1 MDSPARRLASFRR
14 KRDSQA
20 ARGRAAGPAD
30 EGMHSVRSKARVDPG
45 RGAALLRRVKEL
57 VRRFN
62 ARQRIA
68 SDRKPIPTSLAE
80 AEADSQFFRRL
91 AIALLTDVGADRA
104 LLAQAASALWTPRGD
119 EQTMVDRPVAVVLAL
134 GFVLRAGLVVFSEVW
149 DEANPARK
157 YTDVDYVVFT
167 DAARE
172 VVASRPSVTPE
183 AASEAGDGMA
193 AWMFGLGS
201 PYDRA
206 TYRYT
211 PFLAWLAVPNVTV
224 AFAWGKLVFAAVD
237 VLVGWLIA
245 DILRAR
251 GVAPRAAA
259 AYASLWLFSPIA
271 ANISTR
277 GSADCIVVALSLLA
291 LRGIIRGHEVA
302 AALWLG
308 AAVHFKI
315 FPALFAIPMALA
327 IDQHS
332 DPASRPAEPLALL
345 APGEA
350 GHAAAARGTA
360 DDSTAGDG
368 TGGDGTADDGTAGDG
383 TAGDGTAGDGTAG
396 DGTADDGTADDG
408 GADSDGGGADSDD
421 SDGGSTAAGAG
432 GLRRRGGAPRRSS
445 SASRARRPAPAAA
458 AAAAA
463 VAAAAEADAAAAAGR
478 AMASWPAGDS
488 LLTRATDCG
497 RPGSSAE
504 ACLRWVRGFVSYRR
518 VRFGVVSLAAC
529 GALTGA
535 AVALYG
541 HRCLHDAYIYHIG
554 RTDPR
559 HNFSP
564 YFYSLYLADGTA
576 GAASLGL
583 AAFLPQ
589 LAVVLAAGFGLY
601 RDLPLAML
609 VQAVAFVALN
619 KVCTAQYFL
628 WWQGLLPVAAA
639 AARLGAPRSR
649 DWFSASAGWAL
660 VAALFLAGQA
670 GWLLQASDLEEGG
683 RQTFL
688 GVWGAGLVFLAVN
701 TVVMVGLVL
710 AGRGAPPV
718 FHRGGLVKLGAA
730 AGGGAIAPVE
740 WALQAA
746 GL

>member
-1 MDSPARRLASFRR
+1 VS
-14 KRDSQA
+14 
-20 ARGRAAGPAD
+20 AD
-30 EGMHSVRSKARVDPG
+30 
-45 RGAALLRRVKEL
+45 
-57 VRRFN
+57 
-62 ARQRIA
+62 
-68 SDRKPIPTSLAE
+68 
-80 AEADSQFFRRL
+80 
-91 AIALLTDVGADRA
+91 
-104 LLAQAASALWTPRGD
+104 
-119 EQTMVDRPVAVVLAL
+119 
-134 GFVLRAGLVVFSEVW
+134 
-149 DEANPARK
+149 PARK

-383 TAGDGTAGDGTAG
+383 TAGDGTAG
-396 DGTADDGTADDG
+396 
-408 GADSDGGGADSDD
+408 
-421 SDGGSTAAGAG
+421 
-432 GLRRRGGAPRRSS
+432 
-445 SASRARRPAPAAA
+445 
-458 AAAAA
+458 
-463 VAAAAEADAAAAAGR
+463 
-478 AMASWPAGDS
+478 
-488 LLTRATDCG
+488 
-497 RPGSSAE
+497 
-504 ACLRWVRGFVSYRR
+504 
-518 VRFGVVSLAAC
+518 
-529 GALTGA
+529 
-535 AVALYG
+535 
-541 HRCLHDAYIYHIG
+541 
-554 RTDPR
+554 
-559 HNFSP
+559 
-564 YFYSLYLADGTA
+564 
-576 GAASLGL
+576 
-583 AAFLPQ
+583 
-589 LAVVLAAGFGLY
+589 
-601 RDLPLAML
+601 
-609 VQAVAFVALN
+609 
-619 KVCTAQYFL
+619 
-628 WWQGLLPVAAA
+628 
-639 AARLGAPRSR
+639 
-649 DWFSASAGWAL
+649 
-660 VAALFLAGQA
+660 
-670 GWLLQASDLEEGG
+670 
-683 RQTFL
+683 
-688 GVWGAGLVFLAVN
+688 
-701 TVVMVGLVL
+701 
-710 AGRGAPPV
+710 
-718 FHRGGLVKLGAA
+718 
-730 AGGGAIAPVE
+730 
-740 WALQAA
+740 
-746 GL
+746 

>member
-1 MDSPARRLASFRR
+1 
-14 KRDSQA
+14 
-20 ARGRAAGPAD
+20 
-30 EGMHSVRSKARVDPG
+30 
-45 RGAALLRRVKEL
+45 
-57 VRRFN
+57 
-62 ARQRIA
+62 
-68 SDRKPIPTSLAE
+68 
-80 AEADSQFFRRL
+80 
-91 AIALLTDVGADRA
+91 
-104 LLAQAASALWTPRGD
+104 
-119 EQTMVDRPVAVVLAL
+119 MVDRPVAVVLAL

-211 PFLAWLAVPNVTV
+211 P
-224 AFAWGKLVFAAVD
+224 
-237 VLVGWLIA
+237 
-245 DILRAR
+245 
-251 GVAPRAAA
+251 
-259 AYASLWLFSPIA
+259 
-271 ANISTR
+271 
-277 GSADCIVVALSLLA
+277 
-291 LRGIIRGHEVA
+291 GIIRGHEVA

-345 APGEA
+345 AP
-350 GHAAAARGTA
+350 
-360 DDSTAGDG
+360 
-368 TGGDGTADDGTAGDG
+368 
-383 TAGDGTAGDGTAG
+383 
-396 DGTADDGTADDG
+396 
-408 GADSDGGGADSDD
+408 
-421 SDGGSTAAGAG
+421 
-432 GLRRRGGAPRRSS
+432 
-445 SASRARRPAPAAA
+445 
-458 AAAAA
+458 
-463 VAAAAEADAAAAAGR
+463 AAAEADAAAAAGR

-541 HRCLHDAYIYHIG
+541 HRCLHDAYIYHLG

>member
-1 MDSPARRLASFRR
+1 
-14 KRDSQA
+14 
-20 ARGRAAGPAD
+20 
-30 EGMHSVRSKARVDPG
+30 
-45 RGAALLRRVKEL
+45 
-57 VRRFN
+57 
-62 ARQRIA
+62 
-68 SDRKPIPTSLAE
+68 
-80 AEADSQFFRRL
+80 
-91 AIALLTDVGADRA
+91 
-104 LLAQAASALWTPRGD
+104 
-119 EQTMVDRPVAVVLAL
+119 
-134 GFVLRAGLVVFSEVW
+134 
-149 DEANPARK
+149 PARK

-350 GHAAAARGTA
+350 
-360 DDSTAGDG
+360 
-368 TGGDGTADDGTAGDG
+368 
-383 TAGDGTAGDGTAG
+383 
-396 DGTADDGTADDG
+396 
-408 GADSDGGGADSDD
+408 
-421 SDGGSTAAGAG
+421 
-432 GLRRRGGAPRRSS
+432 
-445 SASRARRPAPAAA
+445 
-458 AAAAA
+458 
-463 VAAAAEADAAAAAGR
+463 DAAAAAGR

-541 HRCLHDAYIYHIG
+541 HRCLHDAYIYHLG

>member
-1 MDSPARRLASFRR
+1 
-14 KRDSQA
+14 
-20 ARGRAAGPAD
+20 
-30 EGMHSVRSKARVDPG
+30 
-45 RGAALLRRVKEL
+45 
-57 VRRFN
+57 
-62 ARQRIA
+62 
-68 SDRKPIPTSLAE
+68 
-80 AEADSQFFRRL
+80 
-91 AIALLTDVGADRA
+91 
-104 LLAQAASALWTPRGD
+104 
-119 EQTMVDRPVAVVLAL
+119 
-134 GFVLRAGLVVFSEVW
+134 
-149 DEANPARK
+149 
-157 YTDVDYVVFT
+157 
-167 DAARE
+167 
-172 VVASRPSVTPE
+172 
-183 AASEAGDGMA
+183 
-193 AWMFGLGS
+193 
-201 PYDRA
+201 
-206 TYRYT
+206 
-211 PFLAWLAVPNVTV
+211 
-224 AFAWGKLVFAAVD
+224 
-237 VLVGWLIA
+237 
-245 DILRAR
+245 
-251 GVAPRAAA
+251 
-259 AYASLWLFSPIA
+259 
-271 ANISTR
+271 
-277 GSADCIVVALSLLA
+277 
-291 LRGIIRGHEVA
+291 
-302 AALWLG
+302 
-308 AAVHFKI
+308 
-315 FPALFAIPMALA
+315 
-327 IDQHS
+327 
-332 DPASRPAEPLALL
+332 
-345 APGEA
+345 
-350 GHAAAARGTA
+350 
-360 DDSTAGDG
+360 
-368 TGGDGTADDGTAGDG
+368 
-383 TAGDGTAGDGTAG
+383 
-396 DGTADDGTADDG
+396 
-408 GADSDGGGADSDD
+408 
-421 SDGGSTAAGAG
+421 
-432 GLRRRGGAPRRSS
+432 
-445 SASRARRPAPAAA
+445 
-458 AAAAA
+458 
-463 VAAAAEADAAAAAGR
+463 
-478 AMASWPAGDS
+478 MASWPAGDS